1 MLLLLLLLLCLQLAG
16 LAARQTD
23 ATAMR
28 GGIGREERTPAA
40 VIRIMARSA
49 CAESIRDA
57 RIVANWRGRVKHV
70 GAVAGHSVV
79 RGARSAS
86 PIWKNRNTLGSFLI
100 DIHDRE
106 VGYRRYKG
114 LWAVPPS
121 RIPHSG
127 QGRVRLP
134 RFSPAGAGSG
144 PQARCRACRLRCRLT
159 GRPHRIP
166 ETEPTAVADSSS
178 QETTT
183 QKSQGLPGF
192 G

>member
-1 MLLLLLLLLCLQLAG
+1 MCRG
-16 LAARQTD
+16 GS

-79 RGARSAS
+79 RGARSTLS
-86 PIWKNRNTLGSFLI
+86 IGINRNALGSFLR

-106 VGYRRYKG
+106 VDYS
-114 LWAVPPS
+114 V
-121 RIPHSG
+121 
-127 QGRVRLP
+127 
-134 RFSPAGAGSG
+134 
-144 PQARCRACRLRCRLT
+144 
-159 GRPHRIP
+159 
-166 ETEPTAVADSSS
+166 
-178 QETTT
+178 
-183 QKSQGLPGF
+183 
-192 G
+192 